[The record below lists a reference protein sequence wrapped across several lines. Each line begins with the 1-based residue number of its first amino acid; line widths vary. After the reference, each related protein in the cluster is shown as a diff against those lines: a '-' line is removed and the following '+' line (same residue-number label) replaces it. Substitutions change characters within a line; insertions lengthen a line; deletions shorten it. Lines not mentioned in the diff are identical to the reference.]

1 MFPRKNQSFHSGNH
15 RLEPLQN
22 RNPQQQTQEYNRRE
36 HGYRFQPP
44 PNEMPLYRHPPPP
57 SVPPP
62 RQHLIAHDRN
72 NSFHHATVPPP
83 PPPPQPPAQSS
94 RVGGYDN
101 LGWNVPDSTHQ
112 SCNQNVFPPVSPSNF
127 PNTSLPPPPLSM
139 YPTDT
144 NQVAPV
150 PPIKTPSVPYS
161 RPQQVLFVGPN
172 PSCPPP
178 PPPPIPNAA
187 CPPPPPLPPVVCNQ
201 NNLNSNNSRN
211 QISSSLQSNIPVPQS
226 GASSFIPTTPTPSN
240 TNLNIGPSPP
250 IPSQDLLI
258 TLPPSF
264 NVPPPNLPTLNNNMT
279 VQQQSCES
287 VVKGTVKD
295 VAVDFQKQE
304 DQSWINQRFLSR
316 KRCLPQSTTKKEES
330 ITISEAQ
337 KLIREMFILAAQL
350 QQQTQNL
357 ELITATASKDEWLKE
372 VKKTEAMKEQ
382 LEQFCHKLDDQDLMA
397 QLEKKVKK
405 RQKDR
410 ERLKRSQSR
419 CYQEKQEALARKNE
433 LHSRIDEWLNAISQ
447 KEIQLK
453 KDKEMKICVDSVL
466 SEVRK
471 KKSDVSKMLELIKV
485 LSKLRK
491 VRKENVAKKGLYT
504 LFHCDQKFEEDI
516 PRLQRMLN
524 RQMEIYE
531 AEQRTLM
538 VMLECEQE
546 ETKERERA
554 HSHKVQAEIDK
565 REQKREQQ
573 LLFGKRIIDDD
584 DPIYPF
590 MNFYSQAEYS
600 WEAFIQIRRDW
611 DSYLVPENTPGA
623 SRIPNS
629 WVMPPEPSDAT
640 WAKFLK
646 T

>member
-1 MFPRKNQSFHSGNH
+1 
-15 RLEPLQN
+15 
-22 RNPQQQTQEYNRRE
+22 
-36 HGYRFQPP
+36 
-44 PNEMPLYRHPPPP
+44 MPLYRHPLPP
-57 SVPPP
+57 SVPPPP

-72 NSFHHATVPPP
+72 NSFHHATV

-112 SCNQNVFPPVSPSNF
+112 SCNQNVFPPVPPSNF

-178 PPPPIPNAA
+178 PPPLPNAA

-201 NNLNSNNSRN
+201 NNLNSNNSRS
-211 QISSSLQSNIPVPQS
+211 QITSSLQSNIPVPQP
-226 GASSFIPTTPTPSN
+226 GASSFIPATPTPSN

-258 TLPPSF
+258 TLPPNF
-264 NVPPPNLPTLNNNMT
+264 NVPPPNLPTLNNNIT

-287 VVKGTVKD
+287 VVKETDKD
-295 VAVDFQKQE
+295 AAVDIQKQE
-304 DQSWINQRFLSR
+304 DQSWINQRFLCR

-382 LEQFCHKLDDQDLMA
+382 LEQFRHKVDNQDLMA

-419 CYQEKQEALARKNE
+419 RYQEKQEALARRNE
-433 LHSRIDEWLNAISQ
+433 LHSQIDEWLNAISQ

-554 HSHKVQAEIDK
+554 HSHKVQAEIEK

-573 LLFGKRIIDDD
+573 LLFGKRTIDDD

-590 MNFYSQAEYS
+590 MKFYSQAEYS

-629 WVMPPEPSDAT
+629 WVMPPEPSDAI
-640 WAKFLK
+640 WAKFLE

>member
-1 MFPRKNQSFHSGNH
+1 M
-15 RLEPLQN
+15 
-22 RNPQQQTQEYNRRE
+22 
-36 HGYRFQPP
+36 
-44 PNEMPLYRHPPPP
+44 
-57 SVPPP
+57 
-62 RQHLIAHDRN
+62 
-72 NSFHHATVPPP
+72 
-83 PPPPQPPAQSS
+83 
-94 RVGGYDN
+94 
-101 LGWNVPDSTHQ
+101 
-112 SCNQNVFPPVSPSNF
+112 
-127 PNTSLPPPPLSM
+127 
-139 YPTDT
+139 
-144 NQVAPV
+144 
-150 PPIKTPSVPYS
+150 
-161 RPQQVLFVGPN
+161 
-172 PSCPPP
+172 
-178 PPPPIPNAA
+178 
-187 CPPPPPLPPVVCNQ
+187 
-201 NNLNSNNSRN
+201 
-211 QISSSLQSNIPVPQS
+211 
-226 GASSFIPTTPTPSN
+226 
-240 TNLNIGPSPP
+240 
-250 IPSQDLLI
+250 
-258 TLPPSF
+258 
-264 NVPPPNLPTLNNNMT
+264 
-279 VQQQSCES
+279 
-287 VVKGTVKD
+287 
-295 VAVDFQKQE
+295 
-304 DQSWINQRFLSR
+304 
-316 KRCLPQSTTKKEES
+316 
-330 ITISEAQ
+330 
-337 KLIREMFILAAQL
+337 
-350 QQQTQNL
+350 
-357 ELITATASKDEWLKE
+357 
-372 VKKTEAMKEQ
+372 
-382 LEQFCHKLDDQDLMA
+382 
-397 QLEKKVKK
+397 
-405 RQKDR
+405 
-410 ERLKRSQSR
+410 KRSQSR